1 MSGVV
6 VLLSTGEESSK
17 AALERVR
24 PRGPSGVMLGRR
36 RREAAAAAAAA
47 REESSGSSAMRTITY
62 L

>member
-36 RREAAAAAAAA
+36 RREAAAAAA

>member
-6 VLLSTGEESSK
+6 VLLSTGEESSR

-36 RREAAAAAAAA
+36 RRGEEAAAVA
-47 REESSGSSAMRTITY
+47 REESSGSSAMRTF

>member
-6 VLLSTGEESSK
+6 VLLSMGEEGSR

-36 RREAAAAAAAA
+36 RRGEAAAAAA
-47 REESSGSSAMRTITY
+47 REGSSGSSAMRTY

>member
-36 RREAAAAAAAA
+36 RREAAAAAAA